1 MKVAIIKQV
10 LDTFGP
16 WSSVRWEVT
25 SPESLLAIWPGKP
38 LYWEMTTLF
47 QADWYIVPQQ
57 INTDYTYD
65 AVLKRCGNAG
75 ILRKY
80 TRGVVALKEIPF
92 EAYDLVIAND
102 PVLVCPRNTSTLFAY
117 FLVEHWD
124 HRYRQS
130 LRRPMRNADL
140 FLAHM
145 MDAPFA
151 IARLPQAVSF
161 PYVRD
166 PKTAR
171 ALFAAPEREE
181 AAWTDWRTLAFLGA
195 ATNGNSFE
203 ATRAAARRLHEAL
216 QLPVRFRSFSMGLY
230 HGEDP
235 PRWGDAAEF
244 LRELGR
250 QKYYLCLGRNSGA
263 GQGLADAAS
272 LGCLCFGERDKP
284 YHRLLCHPE
293 ALCGDLQELP
303 KRIAQVRASR
313 DLQAEIVVWQDAKLQ
328 QHFIDAPLALL
339 HDALERKRRALPV
352 TAKLLTAARV
362 KPAPQTES
370 SARVFP
376 RSAP

>member
-1 MKVAIIKQV
+1 MKVAIVKQV

-16 WSSVRWEVT
+16 WSSVRWEET
-25 SPESLLAIWPGKP
+25 SPEFLLAIWPGKP

-65 AVLKRCGNAG
+65 SVLRHRAHAG

-80 TRGVVALKEIPF
+80 TRAVVAPRDIPF

-102 PVLVCPRNTSTLFAY
+102 PVLACPRNASTLFAY

-124 HRYRQS
+124 HRYRKS
-130 LRRPMRNADL
+130 LRRPLRNADL

-145 MDAPFA
+145 MDAPFSL
-151 IARLPQAVSF
+151 ARLPQAISF

-181 AAWTDWRTLAFLGA
+181 AAWTDWRTLSFLCAGK
-195 ATNGNSFE
+195 NGNALE
-203 ATRAAARRLHEAL
+203 ASRAAAERLQDVL
-216 QLPVRFRSFSMGLY
+216 RLPVRSRWFSMGLY

-272 LGCLCFGERDKP
+272 LGCLCLGERDKP

-303 KRIAQVRASR
+303 KRLARVRASR
-313 DLQAEIVVWQDAKLQ
+313 GLQEEILDWQDAKLQ
-328 QHFIDAPLALL
+328 THFIDAPLALL
-339 HDALERKRRALPV
+339 HDALERKRRALPAD
-352 TAKLLTAARV
+352 AKPFTAAHT
-362 KPAPQTES
+362 KPAPQTETRART
-370 SARVFP
+370 SAGP
-376 RSAP
+376 AS